1 MKLWLLLK
9 PWLLSLPREARA
21 VLLAIWAVSALLF
34 FAWATALG
42 SSAMGSAREISR
54 VEPQIARLMGYELV
68 VDEFE
73 RALEQSALRLRAL
86 SYPRTE
92 GSQAG
97 AKLQQSLRGFAED
110 AGLTVNGSQ
119 LVVSEDR
126 SDSEEAFFEL
136 LSVDLSLQGMPS
148 ALDAFLDEIRRN
160 TPRLAVSKLDL
171 VKPRRPRQRRGEPA
185 HNTEILNVRM
195 TVVGLRELR

>member
-1 MKLWLLLK
+1 MKLWSLVK

-73 RALEQSALRLRAL
+73 RALEQSALTLRAL

-119 LVVSEDR
+119 LLVAEDR

-148 ALDAFLDEIRRN
+148 ALDAFLDELRRS

-185 HNTEILNVRM
+185 YNPEILNVRM
-195 TVVGLRELR
+195 TVVGLREL

>member
-21 VLLAIWAVSALLF
+21 LLLAIWAVSALLF

-42 SSAMGSAREISR
+42 SSAMSSAREISR

-73 RALEQSALRLRAL
+73 RALEQSALTLRAL

-119 LVVSEDR
+119 LLVAEDM

-148 ALDAFLDEIRRN
+148 ALDAFLDEVRRN

-185 HNTEILNVRM
+185 FNHEILNVRM
-195 TVVGLRELR
+195 TVVGLREL

>member
-1 MKLWLLLK
+1 MKLWSLVK

-73 RALEQSALRLRAL
+73 RALEQSALTLRAL

-110 AGLTVNGSQ
+110 AGLTVNGASYA
-119 LVVSEDR
+119 EDCR
-126 SDSEEAFFEL
+126 IRKKSFEL

-148 ALDAFLDEIRRN
+148 ALDAFLDEVRLN

-185 HNTEILNVRM
+185 HNPEILNVRM
-195 TVVGLRELR
+195 TVVGLREL

>member
-1 MKLWLLLK
+1 MKPWSLVKL
-9 PWLLSLPREARA
+9 WLLSLPREARA
-21 VLLAIWAVSALLF
+21 LLLAISAAFTLLF

-42 SSAMGSAREISR
+42 SSAMNSAREIGR
-54 VEPQIARLMGYELV
+54 VEPQIARLMGYERV
-68 VDEFE
+68 EDEFE
-73 RALEQSALRLRAL
+73 RALEQSALTLRAL

-119 LVVSEDR
+119 LLVAEDL
-126 SDSEEAFFEL
+126 SDTEEEAFEL

-148 ALDAFLDEIRRN
+148 ALDAFLDEVRLN

-185 HNTEILNVRM
+185 HNPEILNVRM
-195 TVVGLRELR
+195 TVVGLREL

>member
-9 PWLLSLPREARA
+9 SWLLSLPREARA
-21 VLLAIWAVSALLF
+21 LLLTIWAVSALLF
-34 FAWATALG
+34 FVWATALV
-42 SSAMGSAREISR
+42 SSAMNSAREISR
-54 VEPQIARLMGYELV
+54 LEPQIARLMGYELV

-73 RALEQSALRLRAL
+73 RALEQSALTLRAL

-119 LVVSEDR
+119 LLVAEDM
-126 SDSEEAFFEL
+126 SDTEEAVFEL

-148 ALDAFLDEIRRN
+148 ALDAFLDEVRLN

-185 HNTEILNVRM
+185 HNPEILNVRM
-195 TVVGLRELR
+195 TVVGLREL

>member
-21 VLLAIWAVSALLF
+21 LLLTIWAVSALLF
-34 FAWATALG
+34 FVWATALV
-42 SSAMGSAREISR
+42 SSAMNSAREISR
-54 VEPQIARLMGYELV
+54 LEPQIARLMGYELV

-73 RALEQSALRLRAL
+73 RALEQSALTLRAL

-119 LVVSEDR
+119 LLVAEDM
-126 SDSEEAFFEL
+126 SDTEEAVFES

-148 ALDAFLDEIRRN
+148 ALDSFLDEVRRN

-185 HNTEILNVRM
+185 YNPEILNVRM
-195 TVVGLRELR
+195 TIVGLREL

>member
-1 MKLWLLLK
+1 MKLWSLVKL
-9 PWLLSLPREARA
+9 WLLSLPREARA
-21 VLLAIWAVSALLF
+21 LLLANSAAFTLLF

-42 SSAMGSAREISR
+42 SSAMNSVREIGR
-54 VEPQIARLMGYELV
+54 VEPQIARLMGYERV
-68 VDEFE
+68 EDEFE
-73 RALEQSALRLRAL
+73 RALEQSALTLRAL

-92 GSQAG
+92 GLQAG

-110 AGLTVNGSQ
+110 AGLIVSGSQ
-119 LVVSEDR
+119 LLVAEDL
-126 SDSEEAFFEL
+126 SDTEEAAFEL

-148 ALDAFLDEIRRN
+148 ALDAFLDEVRLN

-185 HNTEILNVRM
+185 HNPEILNVRM
-195 TVVGLRELR
+195 TVVGLREL

>member
-1 MKLWLLLK
+1 MKRWSLVK

-54 VEPQIARLMGYELV
+54 VEPQIARQMGYERV

-73 RALEQSALRLRAL
+73 RALEQSALTLRAL

-119 LVVSEDR
+119 LLVAEDM
-126 SDSEEAFFEL
+126 SDSEEAVFEL

-148 ALDAFLDEIRRN
+148 ALDAFLDEVRRN

-185 HNTEILNVRM
+185 FNREILNVRM
-195 TVVGLRELR
+195 TVVGLREL

>member
-1 MKLWLLLK
+1 MKLWSLVKL
-9 PWLLSLPREARA
+9 WLLSLPREARA
-21 VLLAIWAVSALLF
+21 LLLTISAAFTLLF

-42 SSAMGSAREISR
+42 SSAMNSAREIGR
-54 VEPQIARLMGYELV
+54 VEPQIARLMGYERV
-68 VDEFE
+68 EDEFE
-73 RALEQSALRLRAL
+73 RALEQSALTLRAL

-119 LVVSEDR
+119 LLVAEDL
-126 SDSEEAFFEL
+126 SDTEEEAFEL

-148 ALDAFLDEIRRN
+148 ALDAFLDEVRLN

-171 VKPRRPRQRRGEPA
+171 VKPRRPRQRRGEPV
-185 HNTEILNVRM
+185 HNPEILNVRM
-195 TVVGLRELR
+195 TVVGLREL

>member
-21 VLLAIWAVSALLF
+21 LLLTIWAVSALLF
-34 FAWATALG
+34 FVWATALV
-42 SSAMGSAREISR
+42 SSAMNSAREISR
-54 VEPQIARLMGYELV
+54 LEPQIARLMGYELV

-73 RALEQSALRLRAL
+73 RALEQSALTLRAL

-119 LVVSEDR
+119 LLVAEDM
-126 SDSEEAFFEL
+126 SDTEEAVFEL

-148 ALDAFLDEIRRN
+148 ALDSFLDEVRRN

-185 HNTEILNVRM
+185 YNPEILNVRM
-195 TVVGLRELR
+195 TIVGLREL

>member
-1 MKLWLLLK
+1 MKLCSLVKL
-9 PWLLSLPREARA
+9 WLLSLPREARA
-21 VLLAIWAVSALLF
+21 LLLAISAAFTLLF

-42 SSAMGSAREISR
+42 SSAMNSAREIGR
-54 VEPQIARLMGYELV
+54 VEPQIARLMGYERV
-68 VDEFE
+68 EDEFE
-73 RALEQSALRLRAL
+73 RALEQSALTLRAL

-110 AGLTVNGSQ
+110 AGLIVNGSQ
-119 LVVSEDR
+119 LLVAEDL
-126 SDSEEAFFEL
+126 SDTEEEAFEL

-148 ALDAFLDEIRRN
+148 ALDAFLDEVRLN

-171 VKPRRPRQRRGEPA
+171 VKPRRPRQRRGEPV
-185 HNTEILNVRM
+185 HNPEILNVRM
-195 TVVGLRELR
+195 TVVGLREL

>member
-1 MKLWLLLK
+1 MKLWSLVKL
-9 PWLLSLPREARA
+9 WLLSLPERREHFCWQSRGIYAAIFCLGDCIGLERDEQCSRDRPSGASNRSTDGLRA
-21 VLLAIWAVSALLF
+21 
-34 FAWATALG
+34 G
-42 SSAMGSAREISR
+42 R
-54 VEPQIARLMGYELV
+54 
-68 VDEFE
+68 DEFE
-73 RALEQSALRLRAL
+73 RALEQSALTLRAL

-110 AGLTVNGSQ
+110 AGLIVNGSQ
-119 LVVSEDR
+119 LLVAEDL
-126 SDSEEAFFEL
+126 SDTEEEAFEL

-148 ALDAFLDEIRRN
+148 ALDAFLDEVRLN

-185 HNTEILNVRM
+185 HNPEILNVRM
-195 TVVGLRELR
+195 TVVGLREL